1 MISKLNQENIEHLEI
16 IQDLKEQV
24 NKGIL
29 SKMDDHLIRKNIHN
43 KEK

>member
-1 MISKLNQENIEHLEI
+1 MISKLNHENIEHLEI

-24 NKGIL
+24 NKGIR
-29 SKMDDHLIRKNIHN
+29 SKMEDLTRKNIHN

>member
-29 SKMDDHLIRKNIHN
+29 SKMDHLIRKNIHN